1 MAETVLHLVDALL
14 DGSVAKVEASMVYN
28 TVRVE
33 VSSAVEADAARD
45 MRRAKVTGVG
55 ARSRE

>member
-1 MAETVLHLVDALL
+1 VVDSA
-14 DGSVAKVEASMVYN
+14 AKVEASMVYN

-33 VSSAVEADAARD
+33 VLSAVEADAARD
-45 MRRAKVTGVG
+45 TRRAKVTGVA